1 MARAEDSR
9 GLGALVLEE
18 ESVRDDDASVAT
30 MTLDVDVEEVQ
41 DRLDLLKDT
50 VDQLGKEHPNVE
62 LLKIAISTY
71 TIEKAKILRLIY
83 RFKTVRYIR
92 ESPALMADLARQE
105 NELKQLD
112 KRAELLI
119 LQSDQKDLYK

>member
-1 MARAEDSR
+1 MVDSEAAFANATIRFRAKGSIAKIEDTK
-9 GLGALVLEE
+9 GLGGLVMEDQ
-18 ESVRDDDASVAT
+18 SVRDDDASVAN

-50 VDQLGKEHPNVE
+50 VEQLNKEQPNIE
-62 LLKIAISTY
+62 LLKIAITTY

-92 ESPALMADLARQE
+92 ESPAMMADLAR
-105 NELKQLD
+105 
-112 KRAELLI
+112 
-119 LQSDQKDLYK
+119 